1 MDMITARGLRKV
13 YGSGTAQVQALRG
26 ADLDIAAGSFTAIIG
41 RSGSGKTTLLHILSG
56 LERPTA
62 GSVAVCG

>member
-26 ADLDIAAGSFTAIIG
+26 VED
-41 RSGSGKTTLLHILSG
+41 R
-56 LERPTA
+56 
-62 GSVAVCG
+62 VCVPGFPATG